1 MKSSFFDEAANVT
14 PDQWARAA
22 RRRDEMVAEIQ
33 RRRDW
38 GPWCP
43 TDKSPPSSDVV
54 MIAQTTMPRSIWD
67 GYLPAGELIDLT
79 ERFAPRCEPEP
90 PKLDR
95 EPESEF
101 ERQIAALLAEKPPEW
116 LEYAFWFALLGL
128 WAFVMLAICVLLA
141 Q

>member
-1 MKSSFFDEAANVT
+1 MDTHEYT
-14 PDQWARAA
+14 RAA

-38 GPWCP
+38 GAW
-43 TDKSPPSSDVV
+43 TPSDS
-54 MIAQTTMPRSIWD
+54 AQLIYPNWPA
-67 GYLPAGELIDLT
+67 LPAWADPEGQHLIDLT

-101 ERQIAALLAEKPPEW
+101 ERRIQELLAEKAPEW
-116 LEYAFWFALLGL
+116 VPFFEWGVILALWTFVVLAVCVILG
-128 WAFVMLAICVLLA
+128 

>member
-1 MKSSFFDEAANVT
+1 MNTHEFE
-14 PDQWARAA
+14 RAA
-22 RRRDEMVAEIQ
+22 RHRDEMVAEIQ

-38 GPWCP
+38 GAWTP
-43 TDKSPPSSDVV
+43 TDRPGP
-54 MIAQTTMPRSIWD
+54 WD
-67 GYLPAGELIDLT
+67 AYLPAGADVIDLT

-101 ERQIAALLAEKPPEW
+101 ERQIAALLAEKAPQW
-116 LEYAFWFALLGL
+116 IEYATWGAILGVWL
-128 WAFVMLAICVLLA
+128 FVMLAICVLLA

>member
-1 MKSSFFDEAANVT
+1 MDAHEFT
-14 PDQWARAA
+14 RAA

-33 RRRDW
+33 RHRDW

-43 TDKSPPSSDVV
+43 TDKAPPPGDVV
-54 MIAQTTMPRSIWD
+54 MIAQTMMPRSIWD
-67 GYLPAGELIDLT
+67 GYLPTGELIDLT

-101 ERQIAALLAEKPPEW
+101 ERQIAALLAEKTPEW
-116 LEYAFWFALLGL
+116 LEYATWGAILGVWLFAMIALC
-128 WAFVMLAICVLLA
+128 MLMA

>member
-1 MKSSFFDEAANVT
+1 MNAHEFT
-14 PDQWARAA
+14 
-22 RRRDEMVAEIQ
+22 RDAHHHTALAAEIQ

-38 GPWCP
+38 GSWTA
-43 TDKSPPSSDVV
+43 TD
-54 MIAQTTMPRSIWD
+54 R
-67 GYLPAGELIDLT
+67 PADIIDLS

-101 ERQIAALLAEKPPEW
+101 ERQIAALLAERPPQW
-116 LEYAFWFALLGL
+116 LEYAFWGALLGL

>member
-1 MKSSFFDEAANVT
+1 MTETNWSAYPAMMQRNVRKH
-14 PDQWARAA
+14 DQL
-22 RRRDEMVAEIQ
+22 VAEIQ

-38 GPWCP
+38 GAWTP
-43 TDKSPPSSDVV
+43 TD
-54 MIAQTTMPRSIWD
+54 
-67 GYLPAGELIDLT
+67 LPAGDVIDLT

-101 ERQIAALLAEKPPEW
+101 ERQIAALLAEKAPQW
-116 LEYAFWFALLGL
+116 VEYAFWFALLGL